1 MSFQYGQFGPG
12 FDLIMPEPQALRFEE
27 LLQLH
32 SEEVTVIQ
40 QTVDSHDGYGQPVV
54 SEASYTEKAIV
65 KTDLGESLLQPGEVK
80 RATVEALF
88 AQWAPIG
95 EALYELEIRGHRYH
109 VVGVEKASAYL
120 HVRAERM
127 VE

>member
-1 MSFQYGQFGPG
+1 MSYQYGQFGTG
-12 FDLIMPEPQALRFEE
+12 FDLMMPEPQTLRFEE

-32 SEEVTVIQ
+32 GEDVTVVQ
-40 QTVDSHDGYGQPVV
+40 QTIDSHDAYGQPVV
-54 SEASYTEKAIV
+54 SETSYTKKAVI
-65 KTDLGESLLQPGEVK
+65 KTDLGESLLPPGEVK

-88 AQWAPIG
+88 TQWAPIG
-95 EALYELEIRGHRYH
+95 ETLYELEIRGHRYH

-120 HVRAERM
+120 LVKAERM

>member
-1 MSFQYGQFGPG
+1 MSYQYGQFGTG
-12 FDLIMPEPQALRFEE
+12 FDLMMPEPQALRFEE

-32 SEEVTVIQ
+32 GEEVTVVQ
-40 QTVDSHDGYGQPVV
+40 QTVTSHDAYGQPVV
-54 SEASYTEKAIV
+54 SEVSYTEKAVV
-65 KTDLGESLLQPGEVK
+65 KTSLGESLLPPGEVK

-88 AQWAPIG
+88 TQWAPIG

-120 HVRAERM
+120 LVKAERM